1 MRKALFSGVVAAAL
15 AISPTVAAASE
26 FYVSLFAGFSQL
38 ESGDDDF
45 DFSGGG
51 GGGAGFDDEGG
62 LIFGGAAGMEV
73 FPNLRGEVE
82 VSFQQ
87 FDDLDNVYS
96 CCAGTFDFGT
106 SIEALY
112 FLTNLWYDFQVNDYI
127 HPYVGAGLG
136 GAWVEARS
144 SDIAGAGPEDEDI
157 GFAWQLGAGVRIPV
171 MSNVD
176 FDIGYRFKAIAGLEL
191 DDLSGPGVVWD
202 NGNLYS
208 HSATAAIIVHFGRP

>member
-1 MRKALFSGVVAAAL
+1 MRKVLLSGVTAAAL
-15 AISPTVAAASE
+15 AVSPAIAAANE

-38 ESGDDDF
+38 DSSDDDF
-45 DFSGGG
+45 DFGGG
-51 GGGAGFDDEGG
+51 GGVGFEDEGG

-82 VSFQQ
+82 ISFQQ

-96 CCAGTFDFGT
+96 CCAGDFDFGT

-112 FLTNLWYDFQVNDYI
+112 FLSNLWYDIQV
-127 HPYVGAGLG
+127 HEFVRPYVGGGIG

-144 SDIAGAGPEDEDI
+144 SDIAGGGPEDEDVV
-157 GFAWQLGAGVRIPV
+157 FAWQLGAGVRVPV

-176 FDIGYRFKAIAGLEL
+176 FDVGYRFKSLVGLEL
-191 DDLSGPGVVWD
+191 DNVAGSGAAWD
-202 NGNLYS
+202 DGNLYS
-208 HSATAAIIVHFGRP
+208 HSATASIVVHFGRP